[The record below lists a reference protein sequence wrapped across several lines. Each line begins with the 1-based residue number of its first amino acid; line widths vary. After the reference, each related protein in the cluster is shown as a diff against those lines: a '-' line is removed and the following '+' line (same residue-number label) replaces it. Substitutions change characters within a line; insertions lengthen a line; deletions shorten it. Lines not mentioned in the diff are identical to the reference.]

1 MQEKVMHDERR
12 HQEWTDPRQAEKVKR
27 RERAAKCLDC
37 QYTVLADTEQLKAW
51 RCKAPALPAM
61 PSTSRSPRFGIAI
74 VGGTNGLTFD
84 VGYYI

>member
-1 MQEKVMHDERR
+1 MTSDVTKNGL
-12 HQEWTDPRQAEKVKR
+12 TSAKPKR
-27 RERAAKCLDC
+27 SSAANVPQNAWDC
-37 QYTVLADTEQLKAW
+37 QYTFLADTEQLKAW